1 MLDVFL
7 LTLSNAGNLLL
18 FIAVGYVLRRH
29 HDLPK
34 EAGKVLSSLLTR
46 VISPAYSIYNLSTSL
61 TVEVLGQKLLLFG
74 FGIVFTLVAIGISL
88 VLSKPF
94 ARNPIEKSSLVYAFA
109 FSNYGYFGYPIAEGV
124 FGSAFL
130 ADMLVFALPLSLAVS
145 TFGYSLF
152 MSDHKVRVRDV
163 LFSPLVVGVVI
174 GAAIGLSGVKMPA
187 FFTGALKRLGG
198 CMSPCSMILAGF
210 MMGKFPLKNLLTG
223 WRPYV
228 LSVIRLVG
236 IPVVYGLILLL
247 LGVKGQYF
255 MLAML
260 VGSLPLGLNLVVYPE
275 SLGHE
280 KEASDNA
287 KLCFISYLMALVVL
301 PLAVALYTHIA

>member
-7 LTLSNAGNLLL
+7 LTLSNAGKLLL

-46 VISPAYSIYNLSTSL
+46 VISPAYSIYNISSSL
-61 TVEVLGQKLLLFG
+61 TVDVLGQKLMLFG
-74 FGIVFTLVAIGISL
+74 FGLLFALVAVGISFL
-88 VLSKPF
+88 LSKPF
-94 ARNPIEKSSLVYAFA
+94 ARNHIERSSLIYAFA

-130 ADMLVFALPLSLAVS
+130 ADMLVFALPLSLSVS

-152 MSDHKVRVRDV
+152 MSDHKAKVRDV

-187 FFTGALKRLGG
+187 FFTGALKSLGG

-228 LSVIRLVG
+228 FSAIRLMG
-236 IPVVYGLILLL
+236 IPALYGLILLL
-247 LGVKGQYF
+247 LGVKGQFF

-260 VGSLPLGLNLVVYPE
+260 VASLPLGLNLVVYPE

-280 KEASDNA
+280 KEASENA